1 MYIFICT
8 LMHALFI
15 EIYARRRADK
25 HKHIRAHTPTH
36 THTYIHTYIH
46 THPRTQTDT
55 YTHRLSER
63 MVALVVDDVT

>member
-36 THTYIHTYIH
+36 TYIHTYIH
-46 THPRTQTDT
+46 THTHAHRQTHT
-55 YTHRLSER
+55 HTHRLSER